1 MDTVISDLLGIAASR
16 HKGKSTSLAFQ
27 GRHTL
32 NVLITIKRRINNIQ
46 HLSMVVIIMQWNC
59 YTKMKTRSFDRG
71 RDHDKINT
79 CVLANV
85 NLSARFLNK

>member
-1 MDTVISDLLGIAASR
+1 M
-16 HKGKSTSLAFQ
+16 Q
-27 GRHTL
+27 
-32 NVLITIKRRINNIQ
+32 Q
-46 HLSMVVIIMQWNC
+46 LSMVVIIMQWNC